1 VESDTS
7 QPLRR
12 NGFYSILRQAAVE
25 EWNV

>member
-12 NGFYSILRQAAVE
+12 NGSYSTLRQAVAVE
-25 EWNV
+25 RNV